1 MRIETN
7 KEAFGPNLLAL
18 IMGQDD
24 PKKCSS
30 AKLNRFGYV
39 REIFR
44 FSQIPANAIVLNP
57 LSSLVLIPQDRKFLH
72 YGLVVV
78 DCSWERFKEAFRA
91 GTRGVQRR
99 LPSLL
104 AANPINY
111 GKIGKLSSV
120 EAWAAALCVMGDEKE
135 AELILSKFKWGPNFL
150 ILNEEPLKEYSLS
163 GNIEAVL
170 EAERSYFSRSE
181 AG

>member
-7 KEAFGPNLLAL
+7 KAFGPKLLAL
-18 IMGQDD
+18 MMSQDD

-30 AKLNRFGYV
+30 AKLSRFGYV

-44 FSQIPANAIVLNP
+44 FSQIPPNAIVLNP
-57 LSSLVLIPQDRKFLH
+57 LSSLVLIPEDRMFLN

-78 DCSWERFKEAFRA
+78 DCSWERFKEAFRK

-111 GKIGKLSSV
+111 GQISKLSSV
-120 EAWAAALCVMGDEKE
+120 EAWAAALYVLGHEKE

-150 ILNEEPLKEYSLS
+150 ALNADPLKEYSLA
-163 GNIEAVL
+163 GNTEAVL
-170 EAERSYFSRSE
+170 EAERSYFPISE